1 MTMVSYTITQN
12 NLRIHRSY
20 EYPKASMRGIL
31 DSIREVTPSSQVWYR
46 HLHSMCEEWCVHNA
60 LYRLHIMRSH
70 TRDVDLNYP
79 HHFTWA
85 YALLAPLAR
94 LIIP

>member
-1 MTMVSYTITQN
+1 MSMASYTITKN

-20 EYPKASMRGIL
+20 RYHKSSMRRIL
-31 DSIREVTPSSQVWYR
+31 DEIRDENPSSQVWFR

-70 TRDVDLNYP
+70 TCDVDLNYP
-79 HHFTWA
+79 NRFTWA

-94 LIIP
+94 LIIS

>member
-1 MTMVSYTITQN
+1 MTYIISDNCLQICDSYRYSKHDMISSL
-12 NLRIHRSY
+12 NLIKARYPNSDIWQRS
-20 EYPKASMRGIL
+20 M
-31 DSIREVTPSSQVWYR
+31 SSLR
-46 HLHSMCEEWCVHNA
+46 AEWIVHNA

-70 TRDVDLNYP
+70 TCDVDLNYP
-79 HHFTWA
+79 NRFTWA